1 MGKIDFHAHA
11 FPDDLAARA
20 VAKLEADCP
29 WNAIG
34 DGTMRGLMRSMDT
47 ADIDLSVVCAIATDP
62 DQVKG
67 IFKWCKQIRG
77 DRIEPFPSVHP
88 EIRKP
93 HKWVK
98 RFAKAGFIGMKLHP
112 MYQDFDFDDPK
123 MDGIYAAACEHDLLV
138 VAHCGR
144 DIAFDDNDDRASPQR
159 IRSVID
165 RFPEM
170 RLVCTHMGGWRMWD
184 EVEKLLLERKVYFE
198 TSFSLAFLSADRAI
212 DMIRRHGADRVM
224 LGSDWPWVSQS
235 VSVGQVENLGLDDE
249 TAQKILRTNAVKL
262 LGR

>member
-20 VAKLEADCP
+20 VAKLEADSP

-34 DGTMRGLMRSMDT
+34 DGTVRELMRSMDT
-47 ADIDLSVVCAIATDP
+47 ADIDLSVVCTIATEP
-62 DQVKG
+62 DQAKG
-67 IFKWCKQIRG
+67 ILKWCEQIRG
-77 DRIEPFPSVHP
+77 ERIEPFPSVHP
-88 EIRKP
+88 ETKKA

-112 MYQDFDFDDPK
+112 MYQDFHFDDSR
-123 MDGIYAAACEHDLLV
+123 MDDIYAAACKHDLLV

-144 DIAFDDNDDRASPQR
+144 DIAFDDDDDRASPQR

-184 EVEKLLLERKVYFE
+184 EVEEHLLGQNVYLE
-198 TSFSLAFLSADRAI
+198 TSFSLGFLSADRTI
-212 DMIRRHGADRVM
+212 DMIQRHGTDRVM
-224 LGSDWPWVSQS
+224 LGSDWPWVAQS
-235 VSVGQVENLGLDDE
+235 VSVGQVEDLGLDE
-249 TAQKILRTNAVKL
+249 ATGEKVLHTNAAKL